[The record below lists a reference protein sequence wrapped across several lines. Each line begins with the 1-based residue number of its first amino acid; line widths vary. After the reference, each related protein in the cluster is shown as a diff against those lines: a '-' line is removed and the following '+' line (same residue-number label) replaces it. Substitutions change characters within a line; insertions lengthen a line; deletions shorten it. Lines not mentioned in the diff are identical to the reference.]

1 VDGDGGWAATASQGL
16 LLARW
21 VAAELVAQRV
31 EGLALVAWIVG
42 AVGLAALGLS
52 IPVDPGWPLIVLGV
66 LLVLLAGTGRLL
78 IAVVAAILRRLALPR
93 RARHL
98 RAESAAAR
106 ARLRDAVAEAGVPVS
121 VGAAVGFVR
130 DLARG
135 RRPHAGVA
143 GNLRGLT
150 HRLSGV
156 AEIDRLRELLAEAA
170 PAPSW
175 THRRR

>member
-1 VDGDGGWAATASQGL
+1 
-16 LLARW
+16 
-21 VAAELVAQRV
+21 
-31 EGLALVAWIVG
+31 
-42 AVGLAALGLS
+42 
-52 IPVDPGWPLIVLGV
+52 
-66 LLVLLAGTGRLL
+66 
-78 IAVVAAILRRLALPR
+78 VVAAILRRLALPR

-150 HRLSGV
+150 QRLSGV

-170 PAPSW
+170 SAPSW